1 MTYTVSAS
9 TRAGGAASI
18 HARTSDIAFDG
29 SAQSGDAL
37 PGPADLLC
45 AALSACVLKNVE
57 RFSHMLPFRYESA
70 SIEVTAEREEPPPR
84 IVRLHYRLRVVTDEP
99 PRPRR
104 AAAQEHPQIRDDHEH
119 ARGGV
124 RADRRDRG
132 GLVGRRDVTADVK
145 VLFVCVH
152 NAARSRMA
160 EALLRELGGPRFE
173 VTSAGFEPREVN
185 PLVVEALAQV
195 GLSLPSTA
203 PQPSVFDLFKAGR
216 HFHYVI
222 GVCDEEHG
230 QKCPLF
236 PGVTQR
242 LYWSFPDPAS
252 FEGAHSEK
260 LARVAQVREAIRS
273 RLEAW
278 LSPLPGAATSATKG
292 TDLP

>member
-1 MTYTVSAS
+1 M
-9 TRAGGAASI
+9 
-18 HARTSDIAFDG
+18 
-29 SAQSGDAL
+29 
-37 PGPADLLC
+37 
-45 AALSACVLKNVE
+45 N
-57 RFSHMLPFRYESA
+57 
-70 SIEVTAEREEPPPR
+70 
-84 IVRLHYRLRVVTDEP
+84 
-99 PRPRR
+99 
-104 AAAQEHPQIRDDHEH
+104 
-119 ARGGV
+119 
-124 RADRRDRG
+124 
-132 GLVGRRDVTADVK
+132 ADVK

-173 VTSAGFEPREVN
+173 VTSAGFEPRGVN

-203 PQPSVFDLFKAGR
+203 PQPSVFELFKAGS

-252 FEGAHSEK
+252 FEGSHSEK
-260 LARVAQVREAIRS
+260 LARVVQVREAIRS
-273 RLEAW
+273 RLETW
-278 LSPLPGAATSATKG
+278 LSTLPGAATSSTTR
-292 TDLP
+292 TDLS